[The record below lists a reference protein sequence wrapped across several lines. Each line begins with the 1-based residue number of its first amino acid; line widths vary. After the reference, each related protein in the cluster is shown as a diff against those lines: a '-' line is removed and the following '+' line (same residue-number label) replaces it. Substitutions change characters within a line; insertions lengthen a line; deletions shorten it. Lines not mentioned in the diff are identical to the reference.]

1 MTSVRKEGTGTP
13 RLFMSAAHK
22 SSGKTIVSLGLAA
35 SFRTLGLAV
44 QPFKKGPDFIDPLW
58 LTKSAGRSCRNL
70 DFHTMGNDE
79 IRACFTRHSASADVA
94 IIEGNKGCF
103 DGVATDG
110 HDSAAALARL
120 LAAPVVLVIDTEG
133 MTRGIAPLLVGYR
146 AFEPD
151 LNIAGIIL
159 NKVSG
164 SRHESKLR
172 QAVETYT
179 DFPVLGAIRRSPQLV
194 VRERHLGLVPAN
206 EAAAAEAA
214 IEQIASIVASQVDL
228 SALLNIA
235 RTAPPFPAPSLPNR
249 PVWCGRR
256 RRIGIASDPAFGFYY
271 PDDLEG
277 LSAAGCDPV
286 FFSTLIDRRLPPD
299 VDGLFLG
306 GGFPEVHMAA
316 LEANVELRRDV
327 RTAVRAGMPVYAEC
341 GGLMYLSRSIS
352 WQGENRAMVGAIDA
366 DAVMHARPQGKGY
379 VLLAETENAPWP
391 DRPCDTIPAHEFH
404 YASIENLGADT
415 RFAYKV
421 LRGHGITGRAD
432 GIVTGRTLASF
443 SHLRGVGGH
452 PWPHRFAA
460 FVHDT
465 ASAPVVSRNRGA
477 KIHGTA
483 EEVNPSSSPA
493 PPLNQPRKVA

>member
-159 NKVSG
+159 NKVSVRG
-164 SRHESKLR
+164 MSPSFAKPWKHTPTFRCWERSGDRRNSLSGN
-172 QAVETYT
+172 ATSVS
-179 DFPVLGAIRRSPQLV
+179 FPPTKRPPPKPQLSKSL
-194 VRERHLGLVPAN
+194 R
-206 EAAAAEAA
+206 
-214 IEQIASIVASQVDL
+214 S
-228 SALLNIA
+228 
-235 RTAPPFPAPSLPNR
+235 SLPR
-249 PVWCGRR
+249 
-256 RRIGIASDPAFGFYY
+256 
-271 PDDLEG
+271 
-277 LSAAGCDPV
+277 
-286 FFSTLIDRRLPPD
+286 STFPP
-299 VDGLFLG
+299 
-306 GGFPEVHMAA
+306 
-316 LEANVELRRDV
+316 
-327 RTAVRAGMPVYAEC
+327 C
-341 GGLMYLSRSIS
+341 
-352 WQGENRAMVGAIDA
+352 
-366 DAVMHARPQGKGY
+366 
-379 VLLAETENAPWP
+379 
-391 DRPCDTIPAHEFH
+391 
-404 YASIENLGADT
+404 
-415 RFAYKV
+415 
-421 LRGHGITGRAD
+421 
-432 GIVTGRTLASF
+432 
-443 SHLRGVGGH
+443 
-452 PWPHRFAA
+452 
-460 FVHDT
+460 
-465 ASAPVVSRNRGA
+465 
-477 KIHGTA
+477 
-483 EEVNPSSSPA
+483 
-493 PPLNQPRKVA
+493 